1 MGLLGEIKAGGGGVK
16 LKKENKKGRFK
27 VSRDDMELTLL
38 ALPTFI
44 WYVVFSFLP
53 MIGILIA
60 FKDFRMI
67 PGQGFISSLF
77 KSEWVGFT
85 NFEFLFKT
93 PDAAIIIRNTI
104 LYNLLFIILGTVVPV
119 TLAIGITQLYS
130 KKLAKVCQTAMF
142 LPHFLSWVVVS
153 YFVFAFLSYDKGI
166 ANQVLAWF
174 GKEPIQWYMQD
185 QYWPYILIF
194 MQVWKTVG
202 YGMIV
207 YLAAIAGIDQTYYEA
222 AVIDGATKW
231 QQIKYVTLPLIK
243 PIIIIMFIMAVGNIF
258 RSDFGLFYQVPK
270 NAGTLFNTTA
280 TIDTYVYKAIE
291 GTGSMAM
298 SSAAAFFQSVIG
310 FITILS
316 ANTIVKKIDG
326 ENGLF

>member
-1 MGLLGEIKAGGGGVK
+1 M
-16 LKKENKKGRFK
+16 KKENTKGRFK
-27 VSRDDMELTLL
+27 VSRDDVELTIL

-44 WYVVFSFLP
+44 WYIVFSFLP

-77 KSEWVGFT
+77 QSEWVGFT

-104 LYNLLFIILGTVVPV
+104 LYSVLFIILGTVVPV
-119 TLAIGITQLYS
+119 TLAIAITQMYS
-130 KKLAKVCQTAMF
+130 KKLAKLCQTAMF

-166 ANQVLAWF
+166 VNQILGWL
-174 GKEPIQWYMQD
+174 GKDPIQWYMQE

-222 AVIDGATKW
+222 AIIDGATKW
-231 QQIKYVTLPLIK
+231 QQIKFITVPLIK

-270 NAGTLFNTTA
+270 NSGTLFNTTA

-310 FITILS
+310 FITILT

>member
-1 MGLLGEIKAGGGGVK
+1 MKKKRVK
-16 LKKENKKGRFK
+16 LN
-27 VSRDDMELTLL
+27 RDDMELTLL

-44 WYVVFSFLP
+44 WYLVFSFLP

-60 FKDFRMI
+60 FKDFRMM
-67 PGQGFISSLF
+67 PGKGFIENLIQS
-77 KSEWVGFT
+77 KWVGFT

-93 PDAAIIIRNTI
+93 PDAMVIIRNTV
-104 LYNLLFIILGTVVPV
+104 LYNIVFIILGTIVPV
-119 TLAIGITQLYS
+119 ALAIAITQLYNQ
-130 KKLAKVCQTAMF
+130 KLAKACQTAMF

-153 YFVFAFLSYDKGI
+153 YFLFAFLSYDKGI
-166 ANQVLAWF
+166 VNQIIVSMG
-174 GKEPIQWYMQD
+174 GKPIQWYMQD
-185 QYWPYILIF
+185 QYWPYILVF

-207 YLAAIAGIDQTYYEA
+207 YLASIAGIDQTYYEA
-222 AVIDGATKW
+222 ALIDGAGKW
-231 QQIKYVTLPLIK
+231 QQIKYITLPLIK
-243 PIIIIMFIMAVGNIF
+243 PIIIIMFIMAVGKIF
-258 RSDFGLFYQVPK
+258 NSDFGLFYQVPK
-270 NAGTLFNTTA
+270 NAGALFNTTA

-310 FITILS
+310 FITILT

-326 ENGLF
+326 ETGLF

>member
-1 MGLLGEIKAGGGGVK
+1 M
-16 LKKENKKGRFK
+16 KKENTKGRFK
-27 VSRDDMELTLL
+27 VSRDDIELTIL

-44 WYVVFSFLP
+44 WYIVFSFLP

-77 KSEWVGFT
+77 QSEWVGFT

-104 LYNLLFIILGTVVPV
+104 LYNVLFIILGTVVPV
-119 TLAIGITQLYS
+119 TLAIAITQMYS
-130 KKLAKVCQTAMF
+130 KKLAKLCQTAMF

-166 ANQVLAWF
+166 VNQILGWL
-174 GKEPIQWYMQD
+174 GKDPIQWYMQE

-207 YLAAIAGIDQTYYEA
+207 YLAAIAGIDQSYYEA
-222 AVIDGATKW
+222 AIIDGATKW
-231 QQIKYVTLPLIK
+231 QQIKFITVPLIK

-270 NAGTLFNTTA
+270 NSGTLFNTTA

-310 FITILS
+310 FITILT

>member
-1 MGLLGEIKAGGGGVK
+1 MKAEK
-16 LKKENKKGRFK
+16 NKVRKFK
-27 VSRDDMELTLL
+27 FTRDDTELTLL
-38 ALPTFI
+38 ALPTAI

-53 MIGILIA
+53 MVGILIA
-60 FKDFRMI
+60 FKDFRMM
-67 PGQGFISSLF
+67 PGKNFFQSLMSSD
-77 KSEWVGFT
+77 WVGFT

-93 PDAAIIIRNTI
+93 PDAMVIIRNTI
-104 LYNLLFIILGTVVPV
+104 CYNLVFIILGTIIPV
-119 TLAIGITQLYS
+119 TLAIAITQLYNA
-130 KKLAKVCQTAMF
+130 KLAKLCQTAMF

-153 YFVFAFLSYDKGI
+153 YFLFSFLSYDKGI
-166 ANQVLAWF
+166 VNQILATL
-174 GKEPIQWYMQD
+174 GMQPVQWYMEQD
-185 QYWPYILIF
+185 YWPYILVF

-202 YGMIV
+202 YGMVV

-222 AVIDGATKW
+222 ALIDGASKW
-231 QQIKYVTLPLIK
+231 QQIKFITVPLIK

-258 RSDFGLFYQVPK
+258 RSDFGLFYQLPR
-270 NAGTLFNTTA
+270 NAGTLFNATA
-280 TIDTYVYKAIE
+280 TIDTYVYRAIE

-310 FITILS
+310 FITILT

>member
-1 MGLLGEIKAGGGGVK
+1 M
-16 LKKENKKGRFK
+16 KKESKKRKFK
-27 VSRDDMELTLL
+27 VSRDDLELTLL
-38 ALPTFI
+38 SLPTFI
-44 WYVVFSFLP
+44 WYLVFSFLP

-60 FKDFRMI
+60 FKDFRML
-67 PGQGFISSLF
+67 PGKGFITSLF
-77 KSEWVGFT
+77 QSEWAGFT

-93 PDAAIIIRNTI
+93 PDAGIIMRNTI
-104 LYNLLFIILGTVVPV
+104 CYNALFIILGTVVPV
-119 TLAIGITQLYS
+119 TLAIAITQLYN
-130 KKLAKVCQTAMF
+130 KRLAKICQTAMF

-166 ANQVLAWF
+166 VNQIRGIV
-174 GKEPIQWYMQD
+174 GEDPIQWYMQE
-185 QYWPYILIF
+185 QYWPYILVF

-222 AVIDGATKW
+222 AVIDGAGKW

-243 PIIIIMFIMAVGNIF
+243 PIIIIMFVMAVGNIF
-258 RSDFGLFYQVPK
+258 KSDFGLFYQVPK

-298 SSAAAFFQSVIG
+298 SSAAVFLQSVIG
-310 FITILS
+310 FITILT